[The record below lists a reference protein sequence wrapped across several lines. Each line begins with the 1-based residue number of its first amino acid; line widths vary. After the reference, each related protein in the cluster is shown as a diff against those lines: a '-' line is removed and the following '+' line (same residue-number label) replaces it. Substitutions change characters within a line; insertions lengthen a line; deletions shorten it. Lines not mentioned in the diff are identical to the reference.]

1 MTDSTPLLGFTM
13 QLPVQAQS
21 SLIAQPWE
29 ATAGPEELAAVARA
43 CDANGFYSVSVCDHV
58 AIPRERAPA
67 MSTTWYDTVA
77 TLAWLAGLTA
87 SVRLLSHVYVVAYRH
102 PLQTA
107 KAFATLDA
115 LSGGRAILGVGAG
128 HVEGEFEALGVR
140 FARRGRITD
149 EAVLAIRAA
158 LADEWGAGDV
168 GQRPRPVQPGGPPI
182 WVGGSSGAA
191 LRRAARLGDG
201 WLPQGP
207 PEGGMRTAITTLRR
221 LREEAGREGPFAIG
235 GGVNLY
241 VGTPPFEVDR
251 WTVTGEPDRLAAAV
265 RDLVALGVNHVAIRV
280 PSRSCEEHVDQI
292 AAFGRDVAPLVDAKA
307 TPEALA
313 NAPTRSRR

>member
-1 MTDSTPLLGFTM
+1 VTDSTSPLGFTM

-21 SLIAQPWE
+21 TLIAQPWE
-29 ATAGPEELAAVARA
+29 PSAGPAELAALARA

-58 AIPRERAPA
+58 AIPRERAPT
-67 MSTTWYDTVA
+67 MTTTWYDTVA
-77 TLAWLAGLTA
+77 TLGWLAGFTTR
-87 SVRLLSHVYVVAYRH
+87 VRLLSHVYVVAYRH

-128 HVEGEFEALGVR
+128 HVEGEFEALGVP
-140 FARRGRITD
+140 FAERGRITD
-149 EAVLAIRAA
+149 EAVVAIRAA
-158 LADEWGAGDV
+158 LADEWGGGDV
-168 GQRPRPVQPGGPPI
+168 GQQPRPVQPGGPPI
-182 WVGGSSGAA
+182 WVGGSSGPA

-207 PEGGMRTAITTLRR
+207 PEGGMRTAIATLRR
-221 LREEAGREGPFAIG
+221 LREEAGREGPFVIG

-241 VGTPPFEVDR
+241 VGQPSFEVNQ
-251 WTVTGEPDRLAAAV
+251 WTVTGEPDKLAAAV
-265 RDLVALGVNHVAIRV
+265 RDLVALGVNHVAIRI

-292 AAFGRDVAPLVDAKA
+292 AAFGRDVAPLV
-307 TPEALA
+307 EG
-313 NAPTRSRR
+313 